1 MGLGSVWTKLGFLS
15 VEPLESFSSF
25 DSQLFASLDVFF
37 ALGLAGVCL
46 ILTNEIGCVLTAYSF
61 GFSKSF
67 LKSANGVSD

>member
-46 ILTNEIGCVLTAYSF
+46 ILTNEIGCVLT
-61 GFSKSF
+61 
-67 LKSANGVSD
+67 